1 MTPNSKRVQ
10 NSANP
15 TTKAEGRWGQLSP
28 TVPVWFWKSLT
39 MNQEMKKLMQGMEA
53 ALQAEGE
60 TEYHMYQLHQ
70 TL

>member
-39 MNQEMKKLMQGMEA
+39 MNQEMKKLM
-53 ALQAEGE
+53 
-60 TEYHMYQLHQ
+60 
-70 TL
+70 